1 MMRQVMMRQVM
12 MRQVMMRQVMM
23 RQVMTRLSAALLLLL
38 LAVPAPAQTTL
49 PTASGLPVRVKA
61 AVTFVEIEAFNEN
74 TASFKATVDVRL
86 RWHDLRLRRPAA
98 EATDPPRVFRGVDAQ
113 AQLATLWVP
122 DVELAN
128 QRGAASY
135 TTAGLR
141 LYPDG
146 QVELTRRTTAEL
158 GTPHEMERFPFDRQ
172 KLQVELAIRSAT
184 ADVVALG
191 SDQHDLDDSRAA
203 VGAHLDGWSLLHVT
217 LRSEPLA
224 GWYGATHARVVA
236 SLAIA
241 RHPGPTATA
250 IAIPVLATLL
260 IPLLVIWLNRVRDD
274 GQLQLE
280 AHQLINLLIGGLF
293 AVIALNL
300 SINTRY
306 TALSAGDNLVNR
318 LLALCY
324 VTLGIS
330 FLINLLLVRFRVVER
345 LLGRWAQ
352 EQCYLVIRWAFPTLA
367 LTMAGA
373 MILSAVA

>member
-1 MMRQVMMRQVM
+1 
-12 MRQVMMRQVMM
+12 
-23 RQVMTRLSAALLLLL
+23 MTRLCGALLLLL
-38 LAVPAPAQTTL
+38 LAGPAAAQTGL
-49 PTASGLPVRVKA
+49 PTLSGLPIRVNA
-61 AVTFVEIEAFNEN
+61 AVTFVEIESFNEN
-74 TASFKATVDVRL
+74 TATFKATVDVRL
-86 RWHDLRLRRPAA
+86 RWKDLRLRRPAA
-98 EATDPPRVFRGVDAQ
+98 EAADPPRVLRGLEAQ
-113 AQLATLWVP
+113 AELATLWVP

-128 QRGAASY
+128 QRGNPSY

-141 LYPDG
+141 IFPDG
-146 QVELTRRTTAEL
+146 QLELTRRTTAEFA
-158 GTPHEMERFPFDRQ
+158 TPHEAERFPFDRQ
-172 KLQVELAIRSAT
+172 QLQVELAIRSRT
-184 ADVVALG
+184 SDVVALG
-191 SDQHDLDDSRAA
+191 CDQRDLDASRAA
-203 VGAHLDGWSLLHVT
+203 AGAHLDGWTLLHVT
-217 LRSEPLA
+217 LRGEPLA

-236 SLAIA
+236 SLEIA

-260 IPLLVIWLNRVRDD
+260 IPLLVIWLNRVKD

-330 FLINLLLVRFRVVER
+330 FLINLLLVRFRVAER
-345 LLGRWAQ
+345 LLGRYAQ
-352 EQCYLVIRWAFPTLA
+352 EQCYLVLRWAFPVLV

>member
-1 MMRQVMMRQVM
+1 
-12 MRQVMMRQVMM
+12 
-23 RQVMTRLSAALLLLL
+23 MTRLCAALLLLL
-38 LAVPAPAQTTL
+38 LAGPVAAQTSL
-49 PTASGLPVRVKA
+49 PGASGLPIRVKA
-61 AVTFVEIEAFNEN
+61 AVTFVEIESFNEN
-74 TASFKATVDVRL
+74 TATFKATVDVRL
-86 RWHDLRLRRPAA
+86 RWKDLRLRRPAA
-98 EATDPPRVFRGVDAQ
+98 EAADPPRVLRGGEAQ
-113 AQLATLWVP
+113 AELATLWVP

-128 QRGAASY
+128 QRSTPSY
-135 TTAGLR
+135 TAAGLR
-141 LYPDG
+141 IFPDG
-146 QVELTRRTTAEL
+146 QVELTRRTTAEFA
-158 GTPHEMERFPFDRQ
+158 TPHEVERFPFDPQ
-172 KLQVELAIRSAT
+172 KLQVELAIRGQTS
-184 ADVVALG
+184 DVVALG
-191 SDQHDLDDSRAA
+191 CDQRDLDDSRAA
-203 VGAHLDGWSLLHVT
+203 AGAHLDGWSLSHVT

-241 RHPGPTATA
+241 RHPGPTAMA
-250 IAIPVLATLL
+250 IAIPVFATLL
-260 IPLLVIWLNRVRDD
+260 IPLLVIWLNRVRE

-300 SINTRY
+300 SISTRY
-306 TALSAGDNLVNR
+306 TALGAGDNLVSR

-345 LLGRWAQ
+345 TLGRYAQ
-352 EQCYLVIRWAFPTLA
+352 EQCYLVLRWAFPVLV